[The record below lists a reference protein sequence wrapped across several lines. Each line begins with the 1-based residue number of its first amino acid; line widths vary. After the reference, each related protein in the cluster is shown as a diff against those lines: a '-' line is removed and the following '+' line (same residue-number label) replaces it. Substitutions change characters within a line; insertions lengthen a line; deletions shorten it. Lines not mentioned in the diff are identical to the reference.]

1 MRRILTVAIAASV
14 ASLPFAAMAAP
25 RKSASPDIREGV
37 RAGTLECQVE
47 GSVSLFIG
55 SNRNMECV
63 FRAGRGAPQRYT
75 GSIGRLGLDVGVT
88 GRSVMVWQ
96 VVATSGDVRKGS
108 LAGSYR
114 GVSVGASAVVGA
126 NANVLVGGGDGSF
139 NLQPLSVEGQ
149 RGVNLAAGVASLTLR
164 PAGRG

>member
-1 MRRILTVAIAASV
+1 MRRILTAIVAASLATV
-14 ASLPFAAMAAP
+14 PFGAFAAP
-25 RKSASPDIREGV
+25 RKTEIREGV
-37 RAGTLECQVE
+37 RAGTLECQVD
-47 GSVSLFIG
+47 GSVSLLIG

-63 FRAGRGAPQRYT
+63 FRAGNGAPQRYV

-88 GRSVMVWQ
+88 GKSVMVWQ
-96 VVATSGDVRKGS
+96 VVATSGDARKGS

-114 GVSVGASAVVGA
+114 GVSVGAAAGVGA

-139 NLQPLSVEGQ
+139 NLQPVSVEGQ